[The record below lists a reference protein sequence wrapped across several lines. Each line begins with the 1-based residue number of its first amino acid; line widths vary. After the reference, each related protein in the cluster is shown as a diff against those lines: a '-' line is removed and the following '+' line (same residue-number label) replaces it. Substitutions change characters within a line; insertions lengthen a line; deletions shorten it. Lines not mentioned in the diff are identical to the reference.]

1 MQECICAC
9 IEQQKCISARIQ
21 DQNTDRY
28 MQICTGCMSAYVHV
42 FRTKIQSD
50 TCRYELPLRVHICMY
65 LHVCGLNISDIQT
78 HMHRIQSIGKRDTGT
93 YKRIQ
98 QCAYVICTVY
108 IGYALDCIVCIC
120 ACISVCIF
128 FRYIQD
134 ISVHIRVVSVC
145 IFGRYA
151 HAPVNMLVQPAR
163 RYFGTARQARQPYQ
177 TCLASSPRAPAVPH
191 NRLRSAPKS

>member
-1 MQECICAC
+1 MQECICVC
-9 IEQQKCISARIQ
+9 IKQQKCISARIQ

-120 ACISVCIF
+120 ECISVCIF

-151 HAPVNMLVQPAR
+151 HAGSLMGPPSGPSTGPAGQVTPIPHAHEPNTGVNLW
-163 RYFGTARQARQPYQ
+163 
-177 TCLASSPRAPAVPH
+177 L
-191 NRLRSAPKS
+191 

>member
-1 MQECICAC
+1 VSAGGPLGGKK
-9 IEQQKCISARIQ
+9 QKTRLAYVSDTGKYIL
-21 DQNTDRY
+21 
-28 MQICTGCMSAYVHV
+28 ICTEQRRAYVHV
-42 FRTKIQSD
+42 LRNRNAYLNVFRIKIQTD
-50 TCRYELPLRVHICMY
+50 TYRYELPLRVHNCMY

-78 HMHRIQSIGKRDTGT
+78 HMHRIQSIGMRDTGT
-93 YKRIQ
+93 YRRIQ

-134 ISVHIRVVSVC
+134 ISVHIRVLSVC

-151 HAPVNMLVQPAR
+151 HAGSLMSDAPSLSRMVTPL
-163 RYFGTARQARQPYQ
+163 
-177 TCLASSPRAPAVPH
+177 SPL
-191 NRLRSAPKS
+191 RL

>member
-1 MQECICAC
+1 
-9 IEQQKCISARIQ
+9 
-21 DQNTDRY
+21 

-42 FRTKIQSD
+42 FHTKIQSD
-50 TCRYELPLRVHICMY
+50 ACRYELLPRVHICMY

-98 QCAYVICTVY
+98 QCAYDICTVY
-108 IGYALDCIVCIC
+108 IGYALDCIMCIC

-151 HAPVNMLVQPAR
+151 HAGSLMTRDDWAKKRVSASWSSGAAS
-163 RYFGTARQARQPYQ
+163 GT
-177 TCLASSPRAPAVPH
+177 H
-191 NRLRSAPKS
+191 RSGTPPGERKRGVANTRPSAEKWPPGMSAKK